1 MRTSDLILQYIC
13 FLRRGEGG
21 ICSGVQRPMRL
32 LSWWGRSGAG
42 GAVVHKFCFAL
53 KICQGRGGLLTR
65 DKPPYTSNTDQ
76 HYVASQ
82 RWRLSPYKSVFPIL
96 CWENIGQQMSLFVTH
111 LLLCMGRSWES
122 PDISIFHLNGD
133 IVWGAWLMKWWRLRR
148 ISVKH
153 YSDHPALTTAA
164 SGKYKQIIT
173 LVTSHWGE
181 ENSLHP
187 HTCDIFFYQDK
198 VYVWWLNLIP
208 SIQSNLNEQLT
219 NPSLHLRMYCSPFYS
234 LSDYN

>member
-1 MRTSDLILQYIC
+1 MFRDQWDSLADEAGLGQVGLWYIN
-13 FLRRGEGG
+13 FVLPSKYVRGEAGYWLVTSPHTPVIQTNIMSPHKDGG
-21 ICSGVQRPMRL
+21 SL
-32 LSWWGRSGAG
+32 HRSQS
-42 GAVVHKFCFAL
+42 FQFFAE
-53 KICQGRGGLLTR
+53 K
-65 DKPPYTSNTDQ
+65 TS
-76 HYVASQ
+76 
-82 RWRLSPYKSVFPIL
+82 
-96 CWENIGQQMSLFVTH
+96 GQQMSLFVTH

-187 HTCDIFFYQDK
+187 HTGDIFFYQDK
-198 VYVWWLNLIP
+198 VQVWWLNLIP
-208 SIQSNLNEQLT
+208 SIQSNLNEQPT